1 MLEGTQLIESQLHLG
16 LIEHLNSEICL
27 GTITNLQTA
36 ISWLKSTF
44 LFVRVQKNPE
54 YYGFSPELKYRVAN
68 KQVNDNPS
76 LIDEYLAELLVKSLT
91 DLNEVTLVNDSDFRN
106 PYAKIRPTINGQLMM
121 RYYIRFETMK
131 LIILKLDPQF
141 VKQRSDGSDAVT
153 LQDLVS

>member
-1 MLEGTQLIESQLHLG
+1 LLEGTQLIESQLHLG

-141 VKQRSDGSDAVT
+141 VKQRSEGSDAVT

>member
-141 VKQRSDGSDAVT
+141 VKQRSEGSDAVT

>member
-1 MLEGTQLIESQLHLG
+1 
-16 LIEHLNSEICL
+16 
-27 GTITNLQTA
+27 
-36 ISWLKSTF
+36 
-44 LFVRVQKNPE
+44 VRVQKNPE

-141 VKQRSDGSDAVT
+141 VKQRSEGSDAVT